1 MINVDDL
8 LQHEL
13 YVERLATGG
22 YRSVVIPALDDLYFQ
37 IKGIIER
44 TDTITTPQQL
54 ASITSQVS
62 QVILSNGMW
71 VTLTEENLTALAEY
85 EATWTSEYMAQ
96 ALQTQVTAPQR
107 ATITQYVSQAILSL
121 SSGQRTNA
129 GTWADFIQQNLTSQ
143 ARLVNG
149 LITVGY
155 ARGETAQQIS
165 RTVRRSYDG
174 IIKREAE
181 ALTRT
186 GYAHYQESAN
196 NAMIEDNLDVFQE
209 YYYVITF
216 DNRTSDTCIA
226 LDKFNVVGKRFKV
239 QDPKAP
245 QPPLHFNCRTRRTA
259 VPEGFEPTGSRS
271 AVGGKIGEQA
281 AEEYEKR
288 KDRLRT
294 ASQVR
299 YRGRRDSDVFKAG
312 QIKADTSYAAWL
324 RNQPDWFVKDTLGAT
339 RARLFTQGRLGLDKF
354 SDMTGRP
361 LTLAELRQR
370 HPTAFDRAGLGD

>member
-22 YRSVVIPALDDLYFQ
+22 YRSVIIPALDDLYFQ

-54 ASITSQVS
+54 ASITAQVS

-96 ALQTQVTAPQR
+96 ALETQVAAPQR
-107 ATITQYVSQAILSL
+107 ARVTQYVSQAILSL
-121 SSGQRTNA
+121 SSGGRTNA
-129 GTWADFIQQNLTSQ
+129 GTWADFIQQNLDSQ

-155 ARGETAQQIS
+155 ARGESAQQIS
-165 RTVRRSYDG
+165 RTLRRSYDG

-181 ALTRT
+181 ALART

-196 NAMIEDNLDVFQE
+196 NAMIEDNLDIFEE
-209 YYYVITF
+209 YYYIVTF

-226 LDKFNVVGKRFKV
+226 LDKFNAVGNRFKV
-239 QDPKAP
+239 QDQSAP

-259 VPEGFEPTGSRS
+259 VPQGFVPNGTRA
-271 AVGGKIGEQA
+271 AVGGKKGKD
-281 AEEYEKR
+281 AEEKFEGR

-299 YRGRRDSDVFKAG
+299 YKGRKDSDIFKAG
-312 QIKADTSYAAWL
+312 QIKANTSYDKWL
-324 RNQPDWFVKDTLGAT
+324 SSQPDWFVKDTLGAT
-339 RARLFTQGRLGLDKF
+339 RAKLFTNGRLGLDKF